1 MSAKAKKE
9 NHSSKGPR
17 GGARDVILQ
26 TAERLFAE
34 RGLDAVSLR
43 AINAEAGYSAA
54 ALHYHFGTRD
64 ELVLEILK
72 RRVRPLLELRGQLL
86 TFLEPPV
93 VPEVK
98 QIARALVLP
107 MARPIMDDRVA
118 GLRTV
123 NFLFKVF
130 LDPVYHDDVI
140 KMVNAS
146 YAIFG
151 ELLAMALPQLP
162 PEVLLDRW
170 GIASELTFQG
180 LTRIE
185 RMPDDCDLNSV
196 VERLI
201 EFIAGGLSAPYTPT
215 ATHPVTPPAQSP
227 R

>member
-1 MSAKAKKE
+1 MSPTPKKE
-9 NHSSKGPR
+9 NSQSKKSR
-17 GGARDVILQ
+17 GGAREMILQ

-43 AINAEAGYSAA
+43 TINAEAGYSAA

-64 ELVLEILK
+64 ELVLQILK
-72 RRVRPLLELRGQLL
+72 LRVRPLIELRGQLL
-86 TFLEPPV
+86 RFLEPPI

-118 GLRTV
+118 GLRTL
-123 NFLFKVF
+123 NFLFKVY
-130 LDPVYHDDVI
+130 LDPVYRDDVI

-146 YAIFG
+146 YAVFG
-151 ELLAMALPQLP
+151 ELLANALPQLP

-170 GIASELTFQG
+170 GIASELTFRG

-185 RMPDDCDLNSV
+185 RMPPDCDVNLV
-196 VERLI
+196 VDRLI
-201 EFIAGGLSAPYTPT
+201 EFIAGGLSAPFEPPLAPPRTPY
-215 ATHPVTPPAQSP
+215 P
-227 R
+227 